1 MSVRRLAKDQPASF
15 AFTSEML
22 ETAKWWIA
30 KYPEGRQQSAC
41 VPLLWLAQKQEGWLP
56 EPAIRL
62 VADMLQMPVI
72 RVLECATF
80 YTMFQLEPVGATAL
94 IQVCGTTPC
103 QLRGANALMKLCAD
117 RIGPRDHLSADG
129 LFTWQE
135 VECLG
140 ACCNAPMAQINDYYY
155 EDLTPV
161 TLGQIIDDFRAGKAP
176 EPGSYIGRSG
186 SAPAEGPKT
195 LLDKALYDGSRAKKI
210 KIPNAP
216 KPEKPAKAEAP
227 Q

>member
-15 AFTSEML
+15 AFKPDVL
-22 ETAKWWIA
+22 KTAKWWIA

-80 YTMFQLEPVGATAL
+80 YTMFQLEPVGTAAL

-103 QLRGANALMKLCAD
+103 MLRGAGELMKLCAAK
-117 RIGPRDHLSADG
+117 IGDKDHLSKDG

-140 ACCNAPMAQINDYYY
+140 ACCNAPMAQINDYYF
-155 EDLTPV
+155 EDLTAESMA
-161 TLGQIIDDFRAGKAP
+161 QIIEDFRTGKP
-176 EPGSYIGRSG
+176 PQPGSLIGRDG
-186 SAPAEGPKT
+186 SAPAGGPRT
-195 LLDKALYDGSRAKKI
+195 LLDPSLYDGSAGSPI
-210 KIPNAP
+210 KALPNAP
-216 KPEKPAKAEAP
+216 KPEPAT
-227 Q
+227 